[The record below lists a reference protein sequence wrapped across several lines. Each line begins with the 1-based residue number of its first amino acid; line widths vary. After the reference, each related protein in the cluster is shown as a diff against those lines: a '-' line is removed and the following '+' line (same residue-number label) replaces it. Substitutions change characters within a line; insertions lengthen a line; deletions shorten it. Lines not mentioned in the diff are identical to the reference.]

1 MGWGSVYDA
10 RYEPYQ
16 LSDALVTKLGG
27 SPTGNAT
34 VRTPQNG
41 WNTPQLGEIMSK
53 TRIYSN
59 DPVGVHP
66 TDSGDSGVDSKTR
79 VATIAAGTVAGVVLL
94 ACISWI
100 MYTYRRRNKNV
111 GDSLNSRSDSS
122 VAEIEGKS
130 KFELPQDEKEI
141 YEISTSECRH
151 EMPNNQISVEADA
164 GNCVTYAVELPTTN
178 FHCNGRWGVPII
190 RVPSPTHLRRTE
202 TGSSTAGEAESPD
215 SLRKDYE
222 NMV

>member
-10 RYEPYQ
+10 RYDPYQ

-34 VRTPQNG
+34 VRTPING
-41 WNTPQLGEIMSK
+41 WSTSQLGEIMSK

-59 DPVGVHP
+59 DPIGAHS
-66 TDSGDSGVDSKTR
+66 TDSEHSGVDSKTR
-79 VATIAAGTVAGVVLL
+79 IATIVAGIVAGVVLL
-94 ACISWI
+94 ACTSWI
-100 MYTYRRRNKNV
+100 MYMYRRRNRNV
-111 GDSLNSRSDSS
+111 DDSLNSGCDSP

-130 KFELPQDEKEI
+130 RFELSQDEKNI

-151 EMPNNQISVEADA
+151 EMPNNQVLVEADA

-178 FHCNGRWGVPII
+178 FHHDGRWGVPTI
-190 RVPSPTHLRRTE
+190 RVPSPTHLRRT
-202 TGSSTAGEAESPD
+202 GMGFD
-215 SLRKDYE
+215 GG
-222 NMV
+222 

>member
-10 RYEPYQ
+10 KYDPYQ

-59 DPVGVHP
+59 APVGSHS
-66 TDSGDSGVDSKTR
+66 TDSEDSGVDSKTR
-79 VATIAAGTVAGVVLL
+79 VATIAASTVAGVVLL

-100 MYTYRRRNKNV
+100 MYMYRRRNRNV
-111 GDSLNSRSDSS
+111 DDSLDPRSDSP
-122 VAEIEGKS
+122 VAEIEGKT

-141 YEISTSECRH
+141 YEISTSECRR
-151 EMPNNQISVEADA
+151 DA
-164 GNCVTYAVELPTTN
+164 KQSGICRSRRREL
-178 FHCNGRWGVPII
+178 CNVC
-190 RVPSPTHLRRTE
+190 S
-202 TGSSTAGEAESPD
+202 
-215 SLRKDYE
+215 
-222 NMV
+222 